1 MSKWLA
7 LAAEPEENEDSLP
20 DTPTKADKSPPA
32 DAPCPEMQP
41 ERPFCQVLSGC
52 RVEVSENRTSTACRS
67 LACDPG
73 TLGDQYARAR
83 RGQVDAHQH
92 SPSRD
97 AAHCQRMTGAGNVVS
112 LEQWKRLSAGAVRA
126 AVVTPVGEKSPGGA
140 A

>member
-52 RVEVSENRTSTACRS
+52 RVEVSENPTSTIR
-67 LACDPG
+67 
-73 TLGDQYARAR
+73 
-83 RGQVDAHQH
+83 
-92 SPSRD
+92 PSRD
-97 AAHCQRMTGAGNVVS
+97 AAHCQRMAGAGNVVR
-112 LEQWKRLSAGAVRA
+112 LEQWKRLSAGAGRA
-126 AVVTPVGEKSPGGA
+126 AVVAPVGEKSPGGA